1 MRLNMKMGMV
11 VSRERLEGE
20 RWWWLGVMTNITS
33 GHKGPAHPL
42 AMAERPTASSKKRM
56 PPLLSIPSHAPTAV
70 GRRKGRLAV

>member
-1 MRLNMKMGMV
+1 MRKDVETRMEDDGSGL
-11 VSRERLEGE
+11 RL
-20 RWWWLGVMTNITS
+20 VMTNITS

-70 GRRKGRLAV
+70 GRRRGRLAV

>member
-1 MRLNMKMGMV
+1 MRKDVETRMEDDGSGLQ
-11 VSRERLEGE
+11 L
-20 RWWWLGVMTNITS
+20 VMTNITS

>member
-11 VSRERLEGE
+11 VSRERLE
-20 RWWWLGVMTNITS
+20 RWLGVMTNITS